1 MQIQWF
7 GLSYYKI
14 QTKDAVILVNPYAS
28 KFGLKTPHFKADIL
42 LISQENEEYNY
53 RPAGLSNP
61 FTIDSPGEFELKDV
75 FVYSVPFYPENKK
88 ESEKGPINQF
98 LLEAEGMTLA
108 FLAGLNSVP
117 TEEQLERFDEVDVL
131 FIPVGGKEV
140 LDAAAASKV
149 ISEIEPRIVV
159 PMHYKT
165 PGLKLSLADAN
176 LFCREMGIKESES
189 LEKLKIS
196 AKDLPQD
203 ETKVFLL
210 KP

>member
-14 QTKDAVILVNPYAS
+14 QTKDAVILVNPYAP

-42 LISQENEEYNY
+42 LISQENEEYNF
-53 RPAGLSNP
+53 RQAGLSNP
-61 FTIDSPGEFELKDV
+61 FTICSAGEYELKDV
-75 FVYSVPFYPENKK
+75 FVYALPIFSENKK
-88 ESEKGPINQF
+88 ESEEGVINQF
-98 LLEAEGMTLA
+98 LIEAEGMTLA

-131 FIPVGGKEV
+131 FIPVGGKTVIE
-140 LDAAAASKV
+140 AKQASQV
-149 ISEIEPRIVV
+149 ISEIEPRIVI

-165 PGLKLSLADAN
+165 PGLKLSLEDVN

-189 LEKLKIS
+189 LEKLKIFP
-196 AKDLPQD
+196 KDLPQE
-203 ETKVFLL
+203 ETKVILL